1 MPGWEIIG
9 KEESNSLKKL
19 FKDGGVLLAHG
30 FNNYRKKLSC

>member
-19 FKDGGVLLAHG
+19 FKDGGVLLAW
-30 FNNYRKKLSC
+30 L